1 MAENRVSNPNK
12 PKIDAAKSNSGSV
25 SVSGSTNRN
34 GSANTGNDNNNK
46 NGMNNK
52 SNVIPKIIK
61 IGSQKGENEKD
72 KAKNNLSSKDS
83 MSLNT
88 SDIDLFEVRKLSI
101 FALFLGCERYIP
113 MKFIL
118 SFLVGEYTHMNQIS
132 NIKSINE
139 SLFFKSLQ
147 PYTIQK

>member
-12 PKIDAAKSNSGSV
+12 PKIDAAKSNLGSGSV

-46 NGMNNK
+46 NSMNNK

-118 SFLVGEYTHMNQIS
+118 SFLVGEYTHMNQI
-132 NIKSINE
+132 
-139 SLFFKSLQ
+139 
-147 PYTIQK
+147 

>member
-1 MAENRVSNPNK
+1 MQIELNNGGGGEWDEDYGEEDPLAESRVSNPNK
-12 PKIDAAKSNSGSV
+12 PKIDTAKSNSG

-34 GSANTGNDNNNK
+34 GSANTGNDTNNK
-46 NGMNNK
+46 NGMNDK

-72 KAKNNLSSKDS
+72 KAKNNISSKDS

-88 SDIDLFEVRKLSI
+88 SDIDLFEVKKLSI
-101 FALFLGCERYIP
+101 LVVFFGYLRYIP

-118 SFLVGEYTHMNQIS
+118 SFWVL
-132 NIKSINE
+132 NILI
-139 SLFFKSLQ
+139 
-147 PYTIQK
+147 